1 VVLRGRVHARGAC
14 SREALGLGSTAVT
27 DEPPSH
33 GAGAPPDGEAAPSP
47 SQPPAPPPPRITLE
61 DHARISASIAE
72 RDRSMKEVLEAERI
86 DESAWMD
93 ATSYWMK
100 KMAEDAAQRGVEATL
115 AIDYSDAFSRAQD
128 AIRPVPEMTPE
139 EWAGLAAEIL
149 IAGGPGRP
157 LAARNLS
164 QADYLR
170 LARHWAKRLAGDP
183 AQNRRYFVTF
193 EAMVSPDRP

>member
-1 VVLRGRVHARGAC
+1 VVLRGRVHARGA
-14 SREALGLGSTAVT
+14 RIGEALGLTAVT
-27 DEPPSH
+27 DGTPSNGD
-33 GAGAPPDGEAAPSP
+33 GAASHAEGGGEASSAPP
-47 SQPPAPPPPRITLE
+47 PAPPRITLE

-72 RDRSMKEVLEAERI
+72 RDRPMKEVLDAERI
-86 DESAWMD
+86 DEPAWTD

-100 KMAEDAAQRGVEATL
+100 RMADDAAQRGAEATL

-139 EWAGLAAEIL
+139 EWAGLSAEVL
-149 IAGGPGRP
+149 LAGGPARP

-164 QADYLR
+164 LADYLR

-193 EAMVSPDRP
+193 EAMVSPDRQQ